1 MRRRS
6 SSGEIMA
13 LHKMKQKKA
22 SSPKATDHLAKR
34 GLKTLNHFEL
44 KQLMTH
50 TKKRV
55 SIVFGNE
62 EYQIPKSEQK
72 LFVEAFLETMD
83 LKDAQKS
90 GAVLSTQEVADL
102 LNVSRPFVVKLIET
116 QQLKSFNVGS
126 HRRVLEVD
134 ALAFRQKMRNEKNVA
149 LDTLAKETEKLGLE
163 FK

>member
-1 MRRRS
+1 
-6 SSGEIMA
+6 MA

-102 LNVSRPFVVKLIET
+102 LNVSRPFVVKLT
-116 QQLKSFNVGS
+116 ACRKSAG
-126 HRRVLEVD
+126 
-134 ALAFRQKMRNEKNVA
+134 LAP
-149 LDTLAKETEKLGLE
+149 GI
-163 FK
+163 